1 MTRPDGMSFISDIL
15 KVVFVSIFYVFYKST
30 SSYKIIYSRGSQV
43 DDSMVLDF
51 IFGGGR
57 SFNNQSNIGIKAGRE
72 H

>member
-57 SFNNQSNIGIKAGRE
+57 SFNNQSNNGIKAGRE